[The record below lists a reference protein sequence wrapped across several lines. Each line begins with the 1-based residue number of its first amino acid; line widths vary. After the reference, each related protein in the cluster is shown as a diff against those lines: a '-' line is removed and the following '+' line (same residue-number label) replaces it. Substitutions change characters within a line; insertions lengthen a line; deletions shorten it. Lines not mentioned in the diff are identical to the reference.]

1 MKPPLTRQQV
11 RLVGLLQFVA
21 AGLVFAWILHWLNGM
36 SQQHPGQPLPGGTLA
51 AIAFA
56 LPGGLALSGLLQ
68 LITGLRHSELQ
79 AAWHGYDKVF
89 RTFFA
94 ALGLLLF
101 VIILVVGVQSYF
113 ERFAS

>member
-1 MKPPLTRQQV
+1 MKQPLTRRQV

-21 AGLVFAWILHWLNGM
+21 AGLMFAWILHGLQGM
-36 SQQHPGQPLPGGTLA
+36 SQQNPQRPLPSGMLA

-68 LITGLRHSELQ
+68 LITGLRPSELES
-79 AAWHGYDKVF
+79 AWNGYDKVF

-94 ALGLLLF
+94 ALGLLLL
-101 VIILVVGVQSYF
+101 VILLVVGVQFYF
-113 ERFAS
+113 QRFAS